1 MMRYESIDQLVARK
15 TELIAAHKKLQRRI
29 VVCAGTGCVAG
40 GALEVY
46 DELKKQLSDAK
57 LDYVT
62 ELQDCLHS
70 KNGKHPVTHVSASG
84 CHGFCQ
90 VGPLVHVLP
99 DDILYET
106 VKVKNVPDIVSALLG
121 KAQVNEK
128 LLFKDPIIGQRCKGR
143 NDIAFYAKQTRI
155 ALKNCGIVDPES
167 LDDFLANDGYNGL
180 LAAIKQDGKTIVDA
194 VTKSGLRG
202 RGGAGFST
210 GRKWKTAMD
219 AGSPYI
225 LCNGDEGDPGAF
237 MDRSIMEGDPFKVL
251 EGMTIGAYAMG
262 ATRGYIY
269 VRKEYPLAVKRMQR
283 AIDALIEAGLL
294 GDNILGKTGFS
305 FHVTIS
311 RGGGAFVCGESTALM
326 RSIEG
331 KIGEP
336 RAKYTRS
343 AVKGLYDKPTVLNNV
358 ETWACIPPILEN
370 GYEWFAKKGTKKSPG
385 TKAFSLVGKVKNTG
399 LVEVEMGTT
408 LRKIIFE
415 IGGGIIGDK
424 PFKAVQT
431 GGPSGGCIPESMLD
445 LPVDF
450 DTLTENGSMMG
461 SGGMIVMDCRNC
473 MVDIAKYFVHFL
485 LEESCGKCTPC
496 REGLRQLYHLVSLV
510 SDGKADETTI
520 PQIERVCRAMKL
532 GSLCSLGM
540 DASNPVL
547 STLKFFRE
555 EWEVHVKEKRCPAGV
570 CRELI
575 HYVIDPEKCTGC
587 LLCGKAC
594 PQHAIT
600 GEFKK
605 PHVIDPA
612 ICDKC
617 GICYTVC
624 PEKVM
629 AVEIV

>member
-1 MMRYESIDQLVARK
+1 MTRFNTLSELQQYQQ
-15 TELIAAHKKLQRRI
+15 ELIAAKQKLQRRI

-40 GALEVY
+40 GAFEIF
-46 DELKKQLSDAK
+46 DELKQQLSDTT
-57 LDYVT
+57 LDIIT
-62 ELQDCLHS
+62 ELQTCLHDGS
-70 KNGKHPVTHVSASG
+70 NSATHVSPSG

-99 DDILYET
+99 DDILYER
-106 VKVKNVPDIVSALLG
+106 VKIKNVPDIVGTILD
-121 KAQVNEK
+121 QNPINEK
-128 LLFKDPIIGQRCKGR
+128 LLYKDPLTGKRCKGR
-143 NDIAFYAKQTRI
+143 NDIAFYAKQERI
-155 ALKNCGIVDPES
+155 ALVNCGLVDPES
-167 LDDFLANDGYNGL
+167 LEDYLANDGFNGL
-180 LAAIKQDGKTIVDA
+180 FAAIKMDGAEIIDT

-210 GRKWKTAMD
+210 GRKWKTAAD
-219 AGSPYI
+219 AGYPFI

-237 MDRSIMEGDPFKVL
+237 MDRSIMEGDPFKIL
-251 EGMTIGAYAMG
+251 EGMTIGAFAMK
-262 ATRGYIY
+262 ATRGNIY

-283 AIDALIEAGLL
+283 AISELENAGLL
-294 GDNILGKTGFS
+294 GDNILGIDGFN
-305 FHVTIS
+305 FNVTIS

-343 AVKGLYDKPTVLNNV
+343 AVKGLYELPTVLNNV
-358 ETWACIPPILEN
+358 ETWACVPPILQN
-370 GYEWFAKKGTKKSPG
+370 GFEWFANKGTKRSPG

-408 LRKIIFE
+408 LRHIIFD
-415 IGGGIIGDK
+415 IGGGIINDR

-445 LPVDF
+445 LAVDF

-461 SGGMIVMDCRNC
+461 SGGMIVMDDRNC
-473 MVDIAKYFVHFL
+473 MVDISHYFIRFL

-496 REGLRQLYHLVSLV
+496 REGLRQLDDLV
-510 SDGKADETTI
+510 GKVCNGEADETTI
-520 PQIERVCRAMKL
+520 PQIERVARAMNL

-555 EWEVHVKEKRCPAGV
+555 EWEEHIRDKKCRAGG

-575 HYVIDPEKCTGC
+575 TYKIDQVKCTGC
-587 LLCGKAC
+587 SLCLKGC
-594 PQHAIT
+594 PQEAIT
-600 GEFKK
+600 GTHKDGMSFL
-605 PHVIDPA
+605 IDTD

-617 GICYTVC
+617 GICFSVC
-624 PEKVM
+624 PDKIT
-629 AVEIV
+629 AVEIF

>member
-1 MMRYESIDQLVARK
+1 MTRFTSISELQQYQQQLTDAK
-15 TELIAAHKKLQRRI
+15 QKLQRRI

-40 GALEVY
+40 GAFEIF
-46 DELKKQLSDAK
+46 DELKAQLSDAK
-57 LDYVT
+57 IDIVA
-62 ELQDCLHS
+62 ELQSCLHS
-70 KNGKHPVTHVSASG
+70 GDKPATHISVSG

-99 DDILYET
+99 DDVLYER
-106 VKVKNVPDIVSALLG
+106 VKVKNVPDIVGTLVH
-121 KAQVNEK
+121 QNPINEK
-128 LLFKDPIIGQRCKGR
+128 LLYRDPITKQRCQGR
-143 NDIAFYAKQTRI
+143 NDIPFYAKQERI
-155 ALKNCGIVDPES
+155 ALYNCGLVDPES
-167 LDDFLANDGYNGL
+167 LEDYLANDGFKGL
-180 LAAIKQDGKTIVDA
+180 FAAIKMDGSAIIEA
-194 VTKSGLRG
+194 VSKSGLRG

-210 GRKWKTAMD
+210 GRKWKTAAD

-237 MDRSIMEGDPFKVL
+237 MDRSIMEGDPFKIL
-251 EGMTIGAYAMG
+251 EGMTIGAFAMK

-283 AIDALIEAGLL
+283 AISELENAGLL
-294 GDNILGKTGFS
+294 GDNILGIDGFN
-305 FHVTIS
+305 FNVTIS

-343 AVKGLYDKPTVLNNV
+343 AVKGLYEQPTVLNNV
-358 ETWACIPPILEN
+358 ETWACVPPILEK
-370 GYEWFAKKGTKKSPG
+370 GFEWFAGKGTKRSPG

-408 LRKIIFE
+408 LRHIIFD
-415 IGGGIIGDK
+415 IGGGIINDR

-445 LPVDF
+445 LGVDF

-461 SGGMIVMDCRNC
+461 SGGMIVMDDRNC
-473 MVDIAKYFVHFL
+473 MVNIAHYFIRFL

-496 REGLRQLYHLVSLV
+496 REGLRQLDNLVAKV
-510 SDGKADETTI
+510 CNGEADETTI
-520 PQIERVCRAMKL
+520 PQIERVARAMKL
-532 GSLCSLGM
+532 SSLCSLGM
-540 DASNPVL
+540 DAPNPVL

-555 EWEVHVKEKRCPAGV
+555 EWQQHVHDKKCRAGN

-575 HYVIDPEKCTGC
+575 TYRIDQAKCTGC
-587 LLCGKAC
+587 SLCLKAC
-594 PQHAIT
+594 PQTAIT
-600 GEFKK
+600 GTHKDGMSF
-605 PHVIDPA
+605 VIDTE

-617 GICYTVC
+617 GICFSVC
-624 PEKVM
+624 PDKVT
-629 AVEIV
+629 AVEIF

>member
-1 MMRYESIDQLVARK
+1 MTRFESIDQLIARK
-15 TELIAAHKKLQRRI
+15 TEMAAAHGKLGRRI

-40 GALEVY
+40 GAFEIFE
-46 DELKKQLSDAK
+46 ELQKQLKEAK
-57 LDYVT
+57 VNIVA

-70 KNGKHPVTHVSASG
+70 KNGKHPVTHLSASG

-99 DDILYET
+99 DDILYEQ
-106 VKVKNVPDIVSALLG
+106 VKLKNVPDIVSALLG
-121 KAQVNEK
+121 KAEVNEK
-128 LLFKDPIIGQRCKGR
+128 LLFKDPLTGNRCKGR
-143 NDIAFYAKQTRI
+143 NDIAFYAKQDRI
-155 ALKNCGIVDPES
+155 ALKNCGVVDPES
-167 LDDFLANDGYNGL
+167 LDDYLANGGYNGL
-180 LAAIKQDGKTIVDA
+180 LNAFALDGKTIVDQM
-194 VTKSGLRG
+194 TKSGLRG

-210 GRKWKTAMD
+210 GRKWKSAMD

-251 EGMTIGAYAMG
+251 EGMTIAAWALGG
-262 ATRGYIY
+262 SRGFIY

-283 AIDALIEAGLL
+283 AIDALEAAGLL
-294 GDNILGKTGFS
+294 GDNILGKPNFS
-305 FHVTIS
+305 FKVTIS

-343 AVKGLYDKPTVLNNV
+343 VIKGLYDKPTVLNNV
-358 ETWACIPPILEN
+358 ETWACVPPILEN
-370 GYEWFAKKGTKKSPG
+370 GYEWFANKGTKKSPG

-408 LRKIIFE
+408 LRTIIFD

-431 GGPSGGCIPESMLD
+431 GGPSGGCIPESLLD
-445 LPVDF
+445 VPVDF
-450 DTLTENGSMMG
+450 DTLTANGSMMG
-461 SGGMIVMDCRNC
+461 SGGMIVMDNRNC

-496 REGLRQLYHLVSLV
+496 REGLRQLYHLVQLV
-510 SDGKADETTI
+510 CDGNADDTTI

-540 DASNPVL
+540 DAANPVL

-555 EWEVHVKEKRCPAGV
+555 EWEVHVKEKKCPAGV
-570 CRELI
+570 CRSLI
-575 HYVIDPEKCTGC
+575 TYSIDADKCTGC

-594 PQHAIT
+594 PQQAIT

-605 PHVIDPA
+605 VHVIDPA
-612 ICDKC
+612 KCDKC

-624 PEKVM
+624 PDKVS
-629 AVEIV
+629 AVVVQ

>member
-1 MMRYESIDQLVARK
+1 MTRFTSLSELQQVQQQ
-15 TELIAAHKKLQRRI
+15 LIAAKQKLTRRI

-40 GALEVY
+40 GAFEIFA
-46 DELKKQLSDAK
+46 ELTKQLTDAK
-57 LDYVT
+57 LNIVT
-62 ELQDCLHS
+62 ELQDCLHKGS
-70 KNGKHPVTHVSASG
+70 KPATHVSTSG

-99 DDILYET
+99 DDVLYEQ
-106 VKVKNVPDIVSALLG
+106 VKLKNVPDIIGALLG
-121 KAQVNEK
+121 KSPVNEK
-128 LLFKDPIIGQRCKGR
+128 LLYKDPITGERHKGR
-143 NDIAFYAKQTRI
+143 NDIAFYAKQDRI
-155 ALKNCGIVDPES
+155 ALKNCGLIDPES
-167 LDDFLANDGYNGL
+167 LEDYLANGGFNGL
-180 LAAIKQDGKTIVDA
+180 FAAIKTDGKVIIEA

-210 GRKWKTAMD
+210 GRKWKTAGD

-251 EGMTIGAYAMG
+251 EGMIIGAFAMK

-269 VRKEYPLAVKRMQR
+269 VRKEYPLAVKRVQR
-283 AIDALIEAGLL
+283 AITELEKAGLL
-294 GDNILGKTGFS
+294 GENILGIDGFS
-305 FHVTIS
+305 FKVSIS

-343 AVKGLYDKPTVLNNV
+343 AVKGLYDRPTVLNNV
-358 ETWACIPPILEN
+358 ETWACVPPILEN
-370 GYEWFAKKGTKKSPG
+370 GYQWFAAKGTKRSPG

-408 LRKIIFE
+408 LHQIIFD
-415 IGGGIIGDK
+415 IGGGIINNR

-461 SGGMIVMDCRNC
+461 SGGMIVMDDRNC
-473 MVDIAKYFVHFL
+473 MVNIAHYFIRFL

-496 REGLRQLYHLVSLV
+496 REGLRQLDHLVGKV
-510 SDGKADETTI
+510 CDGEADATTI
-520 PQIERVCRAMKL
+520 PQIERVARAMKL

-540 DASNPVL
+540 DAPNPVT
-547 STLKFFRE
+547 STIKFFRD
-555 EWEVHVKEKRCPAGV
+555 EWEQHVHDKQCRAGN
-570 CRELI
+570 CRKLI
-575 HYVIDPEKCTGC
+575 FYSINKEKCTGC
-587 LLCGKAC
+587 SLCMKAC
-594 PQHAIT
+594 PQKAIT
-600 GEFKK
+600 GTHKDGHSF
-605 PHVIDPA
+605 VIDRA

-617 GICYTVC
+617 GICFSVC
-624 PEKVM
+624 PDKVM
-629 AVEIV
+629 AVEIY

>member
-1 MMRYESIDQLVARK
+1 MTRFASLSALQAYQQQLVDGK
-15 TELIAAHKKLQRRI
+15 QKLQRRI

-40 GALEVY
+40 GAFEIY
-46 DELKKQLSDAK
+46 DELKAQLADEK
-57 LDYVT
+57 LGIVT
-62 ELQDCLHS
+62 ELQSCLHDKTDS
-70 KNGKHPVTHVSASG
+70 ATHISPSG

-99 DDILYET
+99 DDILYER
-106 VKVKNVPDIVSALLG
+106 VKIKNVPDIVGTLVH
-121 KAQVNEK
+121 QNPVNEK
-128 LLFKDPIIGQRCKGR
+128 LLYRDPTTKERCKGR
-143 NDIAFYAKQTRI
+143 NDIAFYAKQERI
-155 ALKNCGIVDPES
+155 ALVNCGLVDPES
-167 LDDFLANDGYNGL
+167 LEDYLANDGFKGL
-180 LAAIKQDGKTIVDA
+180 FAAIKMEGSEIIEA

-210 GRKWKTAMD
+210 GRKWKTAAG
-219 AGSPYI
+219 AGSPFI

-237 MDRSIMEGDPFKVL
+237 MDRSIMEGDPFKIL
-251 EGMTIGAYAMG
+251 EGMTIGAFAMK

-283 AIDALIEAGLL
+283 AIDALEQAGLL
-294 GDNILGKTGFS
+294 GDNILGIDGFNFNVS
-305 FHVTIS
+305 IS

-343 AVKGLYDKPTVLNNV
+343 AVKGLYEQPTVLNNV
-358 ETWACIPPILEN
+358 ETWACVAPILEK
-370 GYEWFAKKGTKKSPG
+370 GFEWFASKGTKRSPG

-408 LRKIIFE
+408 LRHIIFD
-415 IGGGIIGDK
+415 IGGGIINNR

-461 SGGMIVMDCRNC
+461 SGGMIVMDDRNC
-473 MVDIAKYFVHFL
+473 MVNIAHYFIRFL

-496 REGLRQLYHLVSLV
+496 REGLRQLDNLVEKV
-510 SDGKADETTI
+510 CNGKADETTI
-520 PQIERVCRAMKL
+520 PQIERVARAMNL
-532 GSLCSLGM
+532 GSLCSLGK
-540 DASNPVL
+540 DAPNPVL

-555 EWEVHVKEKRCPAGV
+555 EWQQHVHDKKCRAGN
-570 CRELI
+570 CRDLI
-575 HYVIDPEKCTGC
+575 TYGIDKEKCTGWSLC
-587 LLCGKAC
+587 LKAC
-594 PQHAIT
+594 PQEAIT
-600 GEFKK
+600 GTHKDGMSF
-605 PHVIDPA
+605 VIDTA

-617 GICYTVC
+617 GICFSVC
-624 PEKVM
+624 PDKVT
-629 AVEIV
+629 AVEIF

>member
-1 MMRYESIDQLVARK
+1 MSRFESVDQLVAYRTK
-15 TELIAAHKKLQRRI
+15 LQDAHNKLQRRI
-29 VVCAGTGCVAG
+29 VVCAGTGCVAC
-40 GALEVY
+40 GALEVF
-46 DELKKQLSDAK
+46 DELKKQLADNKYEVA
-57 LDYVT
+57 L

-70 KNGKHPVTHVSASG
+70 KNGGAHHVSISG

-90 VGPLVHVLP
+90 MGPLVHILP
-99 DDILYET
+99 DDVLYMQP
-106 VKVKNVPDIVSALLG
+106 KVKDVTDIVNALLG
-121 KAQVNEK
+121 KAPVNEK
-128 LLFKDPIIGQRCKGR
+128 LLFKDPATKQAQKGR
-143 NDIAFYAKQTRI
+143 NDITFYAKQERI
-155 ALKNCGIVDPES
+155 ALKNCGYVDPES
-167 LDDFLANDGYNGL
+167 LDDYLAHGGFSGL
-180 LAAIKQDGKTIVDA
+180 LKAMSMEGKAVVDS

-202 RGGAGFST
+202 RGGAGFAT

-251 EGMTIGAYAMG
+251 EGMTIGAYAMK
-262 ATRGYIY
+262 ANRGYLY
-269 VRKEYPLAVKRMQR
+269 VRKEYPLAVKRLQK
-283 AIDALIEAGLL
+283 AIDKLTEAGLL
-294 GDNILGKTGFS
+294 GDNILNTGFNFTVS
-305 FHVTIS
+305 IS

-343 AVKGLYDKPTVLNNV
+343 AVKGLYEQPTVLNNV
-358 ETWACIPPILEN
+358 ETWACVPLILEH
-370 GYEWFAKKGTKKSPG
+370 GHEWFASKGTKTSTG

-408 LRKIIFE
+408 LREIIFD

-431 GGPSGGCIPESMLD
+431 GGPSGGCIPESLLD
-445 LPVDF
+445 VPVDF
-450 DTLTENGSMMG
+450 DTLTANGSMMG
-461 SGGMIVMDCRNC
+461 SGGMIVMDSRNC

-496 REGLRQLYHLVSLV
+496 REGLRQLHAMVDSV
-510 SDGKADETTI
+510 TKGEATMETLDN
-520 PQIERVCRAMKL
+520 IERVCRAMKL

-540 DASNPVL
+540 DAPNPVL

-555 EWEVHVKEKRCPAGV
+555 EWIQHIQEKKCVAGV
-570 CRELI
+570 CRNLI
-575 HYVIDPEKCTGC
+575 TFHIIEEKCTGC
-587 LLCGKAC
+587 MICARHC
-594 PQHAIT
+594 PQTAIH
-600 GEFKK
+600 GEKGK
-605 PHVIDPA
+605 PYVIDTA

-624 PEKVM
+624 PEKFD
-629 AVEIV
+629 AIEIL

>member
-1 MMRYESIDQLVARK
+1 MTRFTSLSDLQK
-15 TELIAAHKKLQRRI
+15 FQQKLIAGKNKLQRRI
-29 VVCAGTGCVAG
+29 IICAGTGCVAG
-40 GALEVY
+40 GSLEIY
-46 DELKKQLSDAK
+46 AELKKLLAESK
-57 LDYVT
+57 LDYIT

-70 KNGKHPVTHVSASG
+70 NSKSTSHISISG

-99 DDILYET
+99 DDVLYEQ
-106 VKVKNVPDIVSALLG
+106 VKLKNVPDIIGALIG
-121 KAQVNEK
+121 KNPVNEK
-128 LLFKDPIIGQRCKGR
+128 LLYKDPLTGQRCKGR
-143 NDIAFYAKQTRI
+143 NDIAFYAKQERI
-155 ALKNCGIVDPES
+155 ALKNCGLIDPES
-167 LDDFLANDGYNGL
+167 LEDYLANGGFNGFFEAVKL
-180 LAAIKQDGKTIVDA
+180 DGKAIIDC
-194 VTKSGLRG
+194 VTRSGLRG

-210 GRKWKTAMD
+210 GRKWKTAAD
-219 AGSPYI
+219 AGSPFI

-251 EGMTIGAYAMG
+251 EGMIIGAHAMK

-283 AIDALIEAGLL
+283 AIAELEKVGLL
-294 GDNILGKTGFS
+294 GDDILGIKGFS
-305 FHVTIS
+305 FKVTIS

-343 AVKGLYDKPTVLNNV
+343 AVKGLYERPTVLNNV
-358 ETWACIPPILEN
+358 ETWACIPPILEH
-370 GYEWFAKKGTKKSPG
+370 GFQWFAAKGTKRSPG

-408 LRKIIFE
+408 LRRIIFD
-415 IGGGIIGDK
+415 IGGGIINNRA
-424 PFKAVQT
+424 FKAVQT

-461 SGGMIVMDCRNC
+461 SGGMIVMDDRNC
-473 MVDIAKYFVHFL
+473 MVDIAHYFIRFL

-496 REGLRQLYHLVSLV
+496 REGLRQLDDLV
-510 SDGKADETTI
+510 GKVCSGQADETTI
-520 PQIERVCRAMKL
+520 PQIERVARAMKL

-540 DASNPVL
+540 DAPNPVM
-547 STLKFFRE
+547 STLKFFRD
-555 EWEVHVKEKRCPAGV
+555 EWEEHVRDKKCRAGG
-570 CRELI
+570 CRKLI
-575 HYVIDPEKCTGC
+575 TYFINHEKCTGC
-587 LLCGKAC
+587 SLCLKNC
-594 PQHAIT
+594 PQKAIT
-600 GEFKK
+600 GTHKDGHSFF
-605 PHVIDPA
+605 IDPA

-617 GICYTVC
+617 GICFSVC
-624 PEKVM
+624 PDKIL
-629 AVEIV
+629 AVEIH

>member
-1 MMRYESIDQLVARK
+1 MTRFTSPSELQKYQQQLIDAKQ
-15 TELIAAHKKLQRRI
+15 KLKRRI
-29 VVCAGTGCVAG
+29 VVCAGTACVAG
-40 GALEVY
+40 GAFEIF
-46 DELKKQLSDAK
+46 DELKQQLTDAK
-57 LDYVT
+57 LDIIT
-62 ELQDCLHS
+62 ELAPCLHDQD
-70 KNGKHPVTHVSASG
+70 KPETHVSTSG

-99 DDILYET
+99 DDVLYEK
-106 VKVKNVPDIVSALLG
+106 VKVKNVSEIVGALLE
-121 KAQVNEK
+121 KNPVNEK
-128 LLFKDPIIGQRCKGR
+128 LLYKDPLTGKRCQGR
-143 NDIAFYAKQTRI
+143 NDIAFYAKQERI
-155 ALKNCGIVDPES
+155 ALKNCGLIDPES
-167 LDDFLANDGYNGL
+167 LEDFLANDGFNGL
-180 LAAIKQDGKTIVDA
+180 FAAIKMDGDEIIDT

-210 GRKWKTAMD
+210 GRKWKTAAD
-219 AGSPYI
+219 AGSPFI

-251 EGMTIGAYAMG
+251 EGMLIAAYAMKSI
-262 ATRGYIY
+262 RGYVY

-283 AIDALIEAGLL
+283 AIDALEKAGLL
-294 GDNILGKTGFS
+294 GDNILGIDGFN
-305 FHVTIS
+305 FKVTIS

-343 AVKGLYDKPTVLNNV
+343 AVKGLYDLPTVLNNV
-358 ETWACIPPILEN
+358 ETWACIAPILEH
-370 GYEWFAKKGTKKSPG
+370 GVEWFTSKGTKRSPG

-408 LRKIIFE
+408 LRKIIFD
-415 IGGGIIGDK
+415 IGGGIINDR

-450 DTLTENGSMMG
+450 DTLKENGSMMG
-461 SGGMIVMDCRNC
+461 SGGMIVMDDRNC
-473 MVDIAKYFVHFL
+473 MVNIAHYFIRFL

-496 REGLRQLYHLVSLV
+496 REGLRQLDDLVGKV
-510 SDGKADETTI
+510 CEGKADETTI
-520 PQIERVCRAMKL
+520 PQIERVARAMKL

-540 DASNPVL
+540 DAPNPVL

-555 EWEVHVKEKRCPAGV
+555 EWEEHVHEKKCRAGV
-570 CRELI
+570 CRSLI
-575 HYVIDPEKCTGC
+575 TYKINQDKCTGC
-587 LLCGKAC
+587 SLCRKAC
-594 PQHAIT
+594 PQTAIT
-600 GEFKK
+600 GTHKDGKSF
-605 PHVIDPA
+605 VIDTN

-617 GICYTVC
+617 GICYSVC
-624 PEKVM
+624 PDRIM
-629 AVEIV
+629 AVEIF